1 MESPYTFDSSN
12 HRKVLEVNGV
22 AAVPTNK
29 VYIGTGAIYFA
40 SLYMY
45 TRKFLRI
52 DGNAVT
58 AAAFAAFSL
67 PAAYAYARFFLSD
80 AETEAA
86 LLNNSKEGIWMTKVW
101 TTIYLKP

>member
-1 MESPYTFDSSN
+1 MESPYTFDSVN
-12 HRKVLEVNGV
+12 HRKVLEVNG
-22 AAVPTNK
+22 APAIPTNK
-29 VYIGTGAIYFA
+29 VYIGTGMLYFM

-45 TRKFLRI
+45 SRKFLRI

-58 AAAFAAFSL
+58 ACAFAGASL

-86 LLNNSKEGIWMTKVW
+86 LLNNSKEGN
-101 TTIYLKP
+101 

>member
-1 MESPYTFDSSN
+1 MESPYTFDPSN
-12 HRKVLEVNGV
+12 SRKVATLNGDEV
-22 AAVPTNK
+22 VPTNK
-29 VYIGTGAIYFA
+29 VYIGTGALYFM

-45 TRKFLRI
+45 SRKFLRI

-58 AAAFAAFSL
+58 AAAFAGASL

-86 LLNNSKEGIWMTKVW
+86 LLNNSKEA
-101 TTIYLKP
+101 

>member
-1 MESPYTFDSSN
+1 MKSYNFKINKMESPYTFDPSN
-12 HRKVLEVNGV
+12 SRKVHTLNGDEV
-22 AAVPTNK
+22 VPTNK
-29 VYIGTGAIYFA
+29 VYIGTGALYFM

-45 TRKFLRI
+45 SRKFLRI

-58 AAAFAAFSL
+58 AAAFAGASL

-86 LLNNSKEGIWMTKVW
+86 LLNNSKEA
-101 TTIYLKP
+101 

>member
-22 AAVPTNK
+22 PAVQSNK
-29 VYIGTGAIYFA
+29 VMVGTGAIYLT
-40 SLYMY
+40 SLYLY
-45 TRKFLRI
+45 SRKFLRV

-58 AAAFAAFSL
+58 AAAFAGASL

-86 LLNNSKEGIWMTKVW
+86 LENNAKEGN
-101 TTIYLKP
+101 